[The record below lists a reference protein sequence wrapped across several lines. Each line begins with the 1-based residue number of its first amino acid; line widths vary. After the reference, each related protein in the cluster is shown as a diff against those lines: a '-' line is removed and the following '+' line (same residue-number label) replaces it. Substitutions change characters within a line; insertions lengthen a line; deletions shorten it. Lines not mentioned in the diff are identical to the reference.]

1 MGRRKSSK
9 NKKVKITPE
18 DLLGS
23 TVINPTGST
32 GGTGTNGSIASVGRP
47 IGAKNKPKEIKETAQ
62 EIKRIRKEI
71 KDLRTQKRLLPKG
84 SEERIKAHRAM
95 QELKKLLI
103 EKKEAKVELINNTA
117 PDPLKEPIIKEILR
131 AEKEYKIKPT
141 FETLGIDLNKFSV
154 TQLQLHLE
162 LITKKARIA

>member
-1 MGRRKSSK
+1 MKK
-9 NKKVKITPE
+9 NKEIT
-18 DLLGS
+18 
-23 TVINPTGST
+23 
-32 GGTGTNGSIASVGRP
+32 
-47 IGAKNKPKEIKETAQ
+47 KTAQ

-117 PDPLKEPIIKEILR
+117 PDPLKEPIIKEILK

-141 FETLGIDLNKFSV
+141 FETLGIDLNKF
-154 TQLQLHLE
+154 TMNQLNLHLE
-162 LITKKARIA
+162 LIKQRREK